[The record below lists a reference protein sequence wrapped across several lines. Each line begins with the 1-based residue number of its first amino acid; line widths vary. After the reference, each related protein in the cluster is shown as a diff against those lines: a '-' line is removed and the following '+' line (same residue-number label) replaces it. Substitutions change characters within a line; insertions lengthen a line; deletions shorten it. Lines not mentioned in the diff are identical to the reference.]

1 MAEDHETGYGER
13 SENDEE
19 RCSEVVEISTRHPQR
34 LRELTDVFVESQQAE
49 ELDVHEEDDCAD

>member
-1 MAEDHETGYGER
+1 MAEDQETGYGER

-49 ELDVHEEDDCAD
+49 ELDVD